1 MQEYYME
8 WVSSWI
14 QGIIIAVIISTIIE
28 MILPEGNSKKY
39 IKVVIGVYILFS
51 IVSPVISKVTGT
63 SFQVSDIFNIDEYI
77 EASSSNTY
85 QNLEQSQEEQIKE
98 IYISSLK
105 SDMKEKIENK
115 GYTVVDIILEV
126 ADNEEYTL
134 NKITLDLKKQEN
146 NSTQEEKANNS
157 ISENTNIQSTEAS
170 TINSIQ
176 EVNEINITIGNK
188 DSANGTKSEEK
199 TKNETLS
206 SKEQNELKEY
216 LSGVYE
222 IEKENINI
230 N

>member
-105 SDMKEKIENK
+105 SDMKEKIESK
-115 GYTVVDIILEV
+115 GYKVEEITLEV
-126 ADNEEYTL
+126 ENNEEYTL
-134 NKITLDLKKQEN
+134 KKITLNLKKQTDTSKE
-146 NSTQEEKANNS
+146 
-157 ISENTNIQSTEAS
+157 ENTQSSTVSQNTIQNVET
-170 TINSIQ
+170 
-176 EVNEINITIGNK
+176 VNEININIGNK
-188 DSANGTKSEEK
+188 EGTNETKSSEK
-199 TKNETLS
+199 QKSETLS

-222 IEKENINI
+222 IEKQNINI

>member
-8 WVSSWI
+8 WVSNWI

-105 SDMKEKIENK
+105 SDMKEKIESK
-115 GYTVVDIILEV
+115 GYMVEDITLEV
-126 ADNEEYTL
+126 ENNEEYTL
-134 NKITLDLKKQEN
+134 KKITLNLKKQTDTSKE
-146 NSTQEEKANNS
+146 
-157 ISENTNIQSTEAS
+157 ENTQSSTVSQNTIQNVET
-170 TINSIQ
+170 
-176 EVNEINITIGNK
+176 VNEININIGNK
-188 DSANGTKSEEK
+188 EGTNETKSSEK
-199 TKNETLS
+199 QKSETLS

-222 IEKENINI
+222 IEKQNINI

>member
-115 GYTVVDIILEV
+115 GYTVVDITLEV

-146 NSTQEEKANNS
+146 NSTQEDKSSNS

-222 IEKENINI
+222 IEKQNINI

>member
-51 IVSPVISKVTGT
+51 IVSPVINKVTGT

-222 IEKENINI
+222 IEKQNINI

>member
-1 MQEYYME
+1 MQEYHME

-14 QGIIIAVIISTIIE
+14 QGIIIAVILSTIIE

-39 IKVVIGVYILFS
+39 IKIVIGVYILFS
-51 IVSPVISKVTGT
+51 IVSPAITKLTGN
-63 SFQVSDIFNIDEYI
+63 SFKVSDIFNIDEYI

-85 QNLEQSQEEQIKE
+85 DNLEQNQEEQIKE

-105 SDMKEKIENK
+105 SDMKEKIEGK
-115 GYTVVDIILEV
+115 GYIVVDITLEV

-134 NKITLDLKKQEN
+134 KKITLDLKKQEN
-146 NSTQEEKANNS
+146 NSIQEDKENNS
-157 ISENTNIQSTEAS
+157 ISETTNIQSTEAN
-170 TINSIQ
+170 TINSI
-176 EVNEINITIGNK
+176 EAVNEIKITIGNK
-188 DSANGTKSEEK
+188 ESVNEAKSQEKTKSEA
-199 TKNETLS
+199 LS

-222 IEKENINI
+222 IEEQNINI